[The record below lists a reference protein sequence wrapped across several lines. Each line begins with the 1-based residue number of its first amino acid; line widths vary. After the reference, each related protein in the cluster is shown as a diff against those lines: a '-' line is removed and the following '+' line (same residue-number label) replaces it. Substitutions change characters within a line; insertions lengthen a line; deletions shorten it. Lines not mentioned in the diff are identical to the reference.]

1 MPSVAILTTRVNLRI
16 VKWLTPNWRHSLLA
30 ACAMTIVV
38 SAHAQAPADDWQQAE
53 RDSREWAPPLPDFD
67 SNWDWIELTSGE
79 WLKGELRSLDQDVVD
94 FDSDK
99 LGILSLD
106 WDDIKSV
113 YSARPMELMRR
124 DNSLLV
130 GRLTTVDGQ
139 LVVVGTG
146 AQVPFRDVISIARQS
161 TSEFDRW
168 FVDIALGANLR
179 GGNADQRDANVDLTL
194 WRRTAKSSVRLNYIG
209 NYSEFDGE
217 ENVNDHRATT
227 SFDYRLDP
235 VWFVRPFYGEFFRDP
250 YQNVASRITAGFGA
264 GLFLFDTPKLTWN
277 VAVGPG
283 YQETRFVDVPVG
295 DPDKESTGIFFIS
308 SNYDHELTA
317 DIDLLFNYQLVM
329 MEENSGRVAQHA
341 MAAID
346 IDLTDALDLR
356 LATYWDRLQQ
366 PQVDSEGVQP
376 KKDDYRFVIG
386 LDYEI

>member
-1 MPSVAILTTRVNLRI
+1 MVA
-16 VKWLTPNWRHSLLA
+16 
-30 ACAMTIVV
+30 
-38 SAHAQAPADDWQQAE
+38 AHAQAPAADWQESE
-53 RDSREWAPPLPDFD
+53 RESREWAPPLPDFD
-67 SNWDWIELTSGE
+67 SKWDWLQLTSGE
-79 WLKGELRSLDQDVVD
+79 WLKGELRSLDQDVVE

-139 LVVVGTG
+139 LVVAGTG
-146 AQVPFRDVISIARQS
+146 AQAPFHDVISIARQS
-161 TSEFDRW
+161 ASELDRW

-179 GGNADQRDANVDLTL
+179 GGNANQRDANLDMTL
-194 WRRTAKSSVRLNYIG
+194 WRRTAKSSVRLNYIA
-209 NYSEFDGE
+209 NYSEFDDE

-227 SFDYRLDP
+227 SVDYRLDP
-235 VWFVRPFYGEFFRDP
+235 VWFLRPFDGEYFRDP
-250 YQNVASRITAGFGA
+250 YQNIDSRITAGFGA

-277 VAVGPG
+277 IAAGPG
-283 YQETRFVDVPVG
+283 YQETRFVDVPAG
-295 DPDKESTGIFFIS
+295 DADKESTGVFFIS
-308 SNYDHELTA
+308 TDYDQELTA
-317 DIDLLFNYQLVM
+317 DIDLIITYQLVL
-329 MEENSGRVAQHA
+329 MEESSGRAAQHA

-356 LATYWDRLQQ
+356 LATYWDRLQE
-366 PQVDSEGVQP
+366 PQVDSAGVQP
-376 KKDDYRFVIG
+376 QKDDYRLVIG